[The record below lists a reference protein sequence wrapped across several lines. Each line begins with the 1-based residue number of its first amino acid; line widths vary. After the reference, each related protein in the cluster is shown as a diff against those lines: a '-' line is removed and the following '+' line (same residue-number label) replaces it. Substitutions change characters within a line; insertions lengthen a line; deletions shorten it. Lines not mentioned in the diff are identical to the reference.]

1 MPVSDT
7 FALKGGRM
15 LDTPKF
21 GSPRAAE
28 SAKAPN
34 EIRRL
39 AWHSSI
45 QHETS
50 VTSAL
55 RTARGSTLR
64 KKASAKQAA
73 PLKAAPRKKTVV
85 ATKAS
90 APLRAGISSSSPL
103 GMLALYLAAQ
113 WRASGRDGVV
123 FLAENESRAE
133 RLGSIIP
140 VIEPACDVLVYPR
153 LNTLPFDQLE
163 PSRDI
168 AGRRSSVLRRLAG
181 TKKPI
186 LLITTAEAMM
196 ELLPLPTNWSRIGFQ
211 LRTGAIYSEADL
223 EARLKAL
230 GYDLDDSPD
239 YPGGVLF
246 HGNTF
251 EIFPAGAL
259 GPLRIEHSG
268 GRIRRIAAI
277 NPMDQEVISETNEL
291 FIDPMSERLAFKDRA
306 RKRSSLFDY
315 CSRAKWIAD
324 SAVPRHADT
333 WLSTIEDAAARGERD
348 RAYLSR
354 REWDQAAKKIT
365 LLAPTVPFR
374 ATPEFY
380 KASSPR
386 KALRAFIEE
395 AQRGDARVVFVAA
408 VESDLRL
415 MARMSAAKAEC
426 VPDWAHAT
434 ARGRRQAALLAG
446 FDAGFIVPG
455 KKPLV
460 VITAADV
467 LGSRAHQPQ
476 PTNWAW
482 TPGFEAGDL
491 PELGSVVVHLQRGL
505 ARLGGLRSMGSGDLS
520 AREMV
525 RLVFAG
531 NDAVLVP
538 LAELALIWPYAA
550 ELGNTSLDKADGSSW
565 RPRRAAAETEIHV
578 VAKELAK
585 QMRQRRR
592 RPAPKLV
599 PRPAA
604 YEKFVARFPYFTTPD
619 QAKAIRDVLDDLA
632 SGHPMDRIVC
642 GDVGFGKTEVALRAA
657 AAAVLAGKQVAIVVP
672 TTVLAR
678 QHFETFRKRFAPLG
692 FDVGN
697 LSRVASAADA
707 RDVRERLKSGELR
720 IVVGTLSLAS
730 KEVKFADLGL
740 IIIDEEQH
748 FGAAEKAMLSNLNKN
763 GHRLWMSATP
773 IPRTLAAGLTG
784 LRDLS
789 VIATPPVH
797 RVPVATKVAPL
808 SDIAIAAPLVREHRR
823 NGQSFVI
830 CPRIQDLDPL
840 LAKVHALVPELRIS
854 TIHGK
859 LPTDEID
866 ERLMGFVEGRTD
878 VLLATNIVESGLDIP
893 RANTIVV
900 CWPEK
905 FGLAQLHQ
913 LRGRV
918 GRGGIRAFA
927 HFLTEG
933 GSDRSE
939 KRLSVLEE
947 LSRPGAGFA
956 ISARD
961 LDLRGGGD
969 LRSDRQSGH
978 MQVFGPTLYGHLLTL
993 ALEGDRDG
1001 MSALW
1006 IPELNLPIPE
1016 LLPASYV
1023 QSEAVRLE
1031 IYARA
1036 ARCRSDDELEELEDE
1051 TQRRFGKLPS
1061 EAGNFFAVARL
1072 RVNCRERGIMR
1083 LDVGPDAI
1091 AATMLAGKIR
1101 KSCSRLLQREG
1112 DRVVYPGRSSEPALR
1127 RVELFLDLLDE

>member
-1 MPVSDT
+1 
-7 FALKGGRM
+7 
-15 LDTPKF
+15 
-21 GSPRAAE
+21 
-28 SAKAPN
+28 
-34 EIRRL
+34 
-39 AWHSSI
+39 
-45 QHETS
+45 
-50 VTSAL
+50 
-55 RTARGSTLR
+55 
-64 KKASAKQAA
+64 
-73 PLKAAPRKKTVV
+73 
-85 ATKAS
+85 
-90 APLRAGISSSSPL
+90 
-103 GMLALYLAAQ
+103 MLALHVVTQ
-113 WRASGRDGVV
+113 WRMSGRRGLV
-123 FLAENESRAE
+123 FLAENERRAE
-133 RLGSIIP
+133 RLGSIIQ
-140 VIEPACDVLVYPR
+140 VVEPTCDVLVYPR

-181 TKKPI
+181 AKQPI

-196 ELLPLPTNWSRIGFQ
+196 ERLPLPANWSRLGLSLRIG
-211 LRTGAIYSEADL
+211 GVYSEDDL
-223 EARLKAL
+223 EARLRAL

-259 GPLRIEHSG
+259 GPFRIEHSG
-268 GRIRRIAAI
+268 GRIRRIAAF
-277 NPMDQEVISETNEL
+277 NPMDQEVISEPKEL
-291 FIDPMSERLAFKDRA
+291 LIDPMSERLAFKKRA
-306 RKRSSLFDY
+306 GKKSNLVEY
-315 CSRAKWIAD
+315 CARAKWIAD
-324 SAVPRHADT
+324 TAVPRNAAT

-354 REWDQAAKKIT
+354 REWDQAAKRIA
-365 LLAPTVPFR
+365 LLPPTAPYR

-380 KASSPR
+380 KESSPR

-395 AQRGDARVVFVAA
+395 VQRGDARLVFVAA
-408 VESDLRL
+408 VEADLRL
-415 MARMSAAKAEC
+415 MARMSAIKAER
-426 VPDWAHAT
+426 VPDWAQAT
-434 ARGRRQAALLAG
+434 AKGRREAAMLAG
-446 FDAGFIVPG
+446 FDAGFVVPG
-455 KKPLV
+455 RKPLV

-476 PTNWAW
+476 PANWAW
-482 TPGFEAGDL
+482 TPGFDAVDL

-505 ARLGGLRSMGSGDLS
+505 ARLGGLRSMGTGDLT

-538 LAELALIWPYAA
+538 LAELALIWPYAG
-550 ELGNTSLDKADGSSW
+550 ELGDISLDRADGSSW

-578 VAKELAK
+578 VANELAK

-599 PRPAA
+599 PRPAS
-604 YEKFVARFPYFTTPD
+604 YEQFVARFPYFTTPD
-619 QAKAIRDVLDDLA
+619 QAKAIRDVLDDLG

-657 AAAVLAGKQVAIVVP
+657 AAAVLAGKQVAVVVP

-678 QHFETFRKRFAPLG
+678 QHVETFRKRFAPLG
-692 FDVGN
+692 IEVGN
-697 LSRVASAADA
+697 LSRVASAAEA
-707 RDVRERLKSGELR
+707 RQVREGLKSGELKV
-720 IVVGTLSLAS
+720 VVGTLSLAS
-730 KEVKFADLGL
+730 KDVRFADLGL
-740 IIIDEEQH
+740 IILDEEQH
-748 FGAAEKAMLSNLNKN
+748 FGAAEKATLSGLNKN

-789 VIATPPVH
+789 VIATPPAH
-797 RVPVATKVAPL
+797 RVPVVTKVAPL
-808 SDIAIAAPLVREHRR
+808 SDIAIAAALVREHRR

-830 CPRIQDLDPL
+830 CPRIQDLDPM
-840 LAKVHALVPELRIS
+840 LASIHSLAPELRII

-859 LPTDEID
+859 LPADEID
-866 ERLMGFVEGRTD
+866 ERLMDFVEGKAD

-900 CWPEK
+900 CWPER

-927 HFLTEG
+927 YFLTEG

-939 KRLSVLEE
+939 KRLAVLEE
-947 LSRPGAGFA
+947 LNRPGAGFA

-969 LRSDRQSGH
+969 MLSDRQSGH

-993 ALEGDRDG
+993 ALDGDRDG
-1001 MSALW
+1001 MGALW
-1006 IPELNLPIPE
+1006 VPELNLPIAE
-1016 LLPASYV
+1016 LLPSVYV

-1031 IYARA
+1031 IYVRA
-1036 ARCRSDDELEELEDE
+1036 ARCRSYDELEELEDE
-1051 TQRRFGKLPS
+1051 TLRRFGKLPP
-1061 EAGNFFAVARL
+1061 AATNFFAVARL
-1072 RVNCRERGIMR
+1072 RVSCRERGIMR
-1083 LDVGPDAI
+1083 LDVGPEAI
-1091 AATMLAGKIR
+1091 AATMLGGRLR
-1101 KSCSRLLQREG
+1101 KSYSRLLQRDG
-1112 DRVVYPGRSSEPALR
+1112 NRVIYVGRSSEDALR
-1127 RVELFLDLLDE
+1127 RVEQFLDLLDE